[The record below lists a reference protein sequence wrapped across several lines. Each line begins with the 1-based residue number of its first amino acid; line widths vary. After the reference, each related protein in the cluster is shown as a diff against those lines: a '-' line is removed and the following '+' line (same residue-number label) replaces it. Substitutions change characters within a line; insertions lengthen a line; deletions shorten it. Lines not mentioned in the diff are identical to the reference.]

1 MSIKWKFVT
10 ILCVIFVIMLAIFIA
25 YTLTT
30 TSKICKELD
39 EQEIFDESKRVLN
52 TLNREIEEIDKMCKD
67 WAYWDDTYEFVIGKN
82 EDYIESNLVNETFVD
97 VELNFIIILNKNM
110 SIIYAK
116 AYDWKNKTTMKIP
129 KELYSFVKCVD
140 KELRGV
146 VKLDKL
152 SIIAVRKIL
161 PSNESGESRGYL
173 IFGRYLY
180 SDKISRIVGYDVH
193 VQSTR
198 FENLTYKYI
207 NNSIKVYVPVR
218 DIYGKVVANFVF
230 EVYPFWFEI
239 LKSYMSNTTVFMT
252 LTTVTLCVAT
262 VLLLN
267 RDVRKILIIMNFLRK
282 VTSDLNKRLIL
293 KGNDEI
299 SELANGI
306 NEMLDRIEK
315 SFRDVKVLSDSL
327 RFLNKVI
334 RHDVRNKLTAIL
346 GYAEL
351 GKKSK
356 NPEYYEKIEDVIKK
370 TVEMI
375 DRIKELEGA
384 FSELKLKEM
393 DIVKVIEEVM
403 KGYNVEWS
411 VKGRAKVKADEG
423 LYTIIDNLVQNAIKH
438 GKSKKIEFYVNDL
451 EEFVEIRVVDYGV
464 GIPDEIKD
472 RIFDEGFSTSSDTG
486 LGLFIVKKLVER
498 YNGSISVTDNE
509 PSGTVFVIKI
519 PKYTKRNYGQCGK
532 KG

>member
-1 MSIKWKFVT
+1 MSIKWKFIA
-10 ILCVIFVIMLAIFIA
+10 ILCVIFVTMLAIFIA

-30 TSKICKELD
+30 TSKICKEI
-39 EQEIFDESKRVLN
+39 EKQEIFDESKRVLN
-52 TLNREIEEIDKMCKD
+52 ALNREIEEIDKICKD
-67 WAYWDDTYEFVIGKN
+67 WAYWDDTYEFVISKN
-82 EDYIESNLVNETFVD
+82 EEYIESNLVNETFID
-97 VELNFIIILNKNM
+97 VELNFIIFLNKNK
-110 SIIYAK
+110 SIVYAK
-116 AYDWKNKTTMKIP
+116 AYDWRNKTTMEIP

-180 SDKISRIVGYDVH
+180 SDEISRIVGYDVH
-193 VQSTR
+193 VQSAR
-198 FENLTYKYI
+198 FENLTYKYL
-207 NNSIKVYVPVR
+207 NSSIKVYVPVR
-218 DIYGKVVANFVF
+218 DVYGRVVANFIF

-239 LKSYMSNTTVFMT
+239 LKSYMSNTIVFMT
-252 LTTVTLCVAT
+252 LTTVTLSVVT

-267 RDVRKILIIMNFLRK
+267 RDVRKILIIRNFLRK
-282 VTSDLNKRLIL
+282 ITNDLSKRLIL
-293 KGNDEI
+293 KGDDEI

-315 SFRDVKVLSDSL
+315 SFRDIKVLSDSL
-327 RFLNKVI
+327 KFLNKVL

-356 NPEYYEKIEDVIKK
+356 NPEYYEKIEDLVEK

-375 DRIKELEGA
+375 DRIKELESA

-393 DIVKVIEEVM
+393 DVVEVIEDVM
-403 KGYNVEWS
+403 KSYNVKWS
-411 VKGRAKVKADEG
+411 VKGRATVKADEA
-423 LYTIIDNLVQNAIKH
+423 LYTIIDNLVQNAVKH
-438 GKSKKIEFYVNDL
+438 GKSKKIEFYINDL
-451 EEFVEIRVVDYGV
+451 EEFVEIKVVDYGV

-472 RIFDEGFSTSSDTG
+472 KIFDEGFSTSSDTG

-498 YNGSISVTDNE
+498 YNGSISVTDNK
-509 PSGTVFVIKI
+509 PSGTVFIIKI
-519 PKYTKRNYGQCGK
+519 PKYPKRNYEQCGK
-532 KG
+532 KS